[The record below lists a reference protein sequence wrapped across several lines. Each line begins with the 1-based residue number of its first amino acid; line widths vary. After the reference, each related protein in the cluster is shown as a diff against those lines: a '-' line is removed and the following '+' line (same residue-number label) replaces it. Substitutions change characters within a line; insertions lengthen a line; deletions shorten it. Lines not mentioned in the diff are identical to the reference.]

1 MLSAVIYSRHSY
13 PAFTP
18 GGITGTLA
26 VCPHL
31 GRSFQCSKRLHRI
44 WTKLSHDVL
53 NPAHVPLSM
62 GEQPNPWNVLPLQD
76 ATSRHRGAKPPRR
89 CELLGEISLLS
100 LE

>member
-31 GRSFQCSKRLHRI
+31 V
-44 WTKLSHDVL
+44 LSYKGEI
-53 NPAHVPLSM
+53 LSM
-62 GEQPNPWNVLPLQD
+62 L
-76 ATSRHRGAKPPRR
+76 
-89 CELLGEISLLS
+89 
-100 LE
+100 